1 MLAISITIRGWFII
15 SWRMNSSLWKHEYS
29 NIAELCSSFRG
40 KFSGRRGV
48 CTWLGVMLRYCSCC
62 CVCEGALRCISHE
75 RRWTELFPHSAR
87 DSQSREREARR
98 RSAWLWKEAPEK
110 LNSSPAHCFL
120 FQLSVRWWMRCPAAY
135 LMPRPDRPRA
145 EEKPLKTRRV
155 LRWVRFSRGNLN
167 VTGARAAPDFQRY
180 ATLRWMK
187 TPDSISPVNYFI
199 FRLNV

>member
-1 MLAISITIRGWFII
+1 MTGDDVKVLLLLLCL
-15 SWRMNSSLWKHEYS
+15 WRS
-29 NIAELCSSFRG
+29 AEVY
-40 KFSGRRGV
+40 FSRASV
-48 CTWLGVMLRYCSCC
+48 D
-62 CVCEGALRCISHE
+62 GALSAQRARLSVEGTRSEEKVCVTLE
-75 RRWTELFPHSAR
+75 RSSWETELESGAF
-87 DSQSREREARR
+87 
-98 RSAWLWKEAPEK
+98 
-110 LNSSPAHCFL
+110 FL
-120 FQLSVRWWMRCPAAY
+120 LQLSVRWWMRCPAAY